1 MQQGEG
7 SSMADMRYYTSLMIL
22 VWMTL
27 SALSILVT
35 ENNRIARKDKRI
47 LYLTYALVALAG
59 LAEWCGVQLN
69 GKTDWPIWLLKGIKC
84 MDYILTPAAGGALVL
99 QMHLQNRWEKAI
111 GYTLGANAAVQ
122 IISLATGWMLTVDE
136 QHVYHHGP
144 LFPAYMGVCA
154 IIILIII
161 IQFVIYGRSF
171 KRENQISLYAI
182 MTIVVVCILL
192 QELADTRTAY
202 IGMTIGAA
210 LMFIHYSEFT
220 QMAADERI
228 MSQQIALGTDPLTGL
243 FNRYAYSKVLK
254 EYEEAAAQPE
264 DLVVF
269 AMDIN
274 GLKKTNDSQGHEA
287 GDELIRGSAECIRRA
302 FPETARCY
310 RTGGDEFVILASG
323 LDKDGA
329 EAVLKKLEAET
340 GKWHG
345 EKVDKVVLSA
355 GYALAKDNPG
365 MSTEKLVHEADIM
378 MYAAKA
384 AYYRNA
390 GVDRRRSR

>member
-1 MQQGEG
+1 
-7 SSMADMRYYTSLMIL
+7 MADMRYYTSLMIL

-35 ENNRIARKDKRI
+35 ENNRIAREDKRI

-69 GKTDWPIWLLKGIKC
+69 GKTEWPIWVLKGIKC

-171 KRENQISLYAI
+171 KRENQISLYAV

-228 MSQQIALGTDPLTGL
+228 KSQQIALGTDPLTGL

-254 EYEEAAAQPE
+254 EYEEAEAQPE

-287 GDELIRGSAECIRRA
+287 GDELICGAAECIRRA
-302 FPETARCY
+302 FPEAARCY
-310 RTGGDEFVILASG
+310 RTGGDEFVILVDG

-345 EKVDKVVLSA
+345 EKVDKVVLSG

-384 AYYRNA
+384 AYYRNS
-390 GVDRRRSR
+390 GEDRRRSR